1 MLLTDANMRNVHAEL
16 PHHLHLG
23 IPQPGPA
30 VLDAKR
36 PLAAKVLMIV
46 RDAEGLAFG
55 DALVVVVLV
64 ATGADRVVDARET
77 DVLHRKD
84 QVSVRRGLVGAAGAP
99 KTAASILGAE
109 CRRESKKEEIQ
120 GGYQLHLG
128 DMYASPF
135 IGSSIPVPPKE
146 RLLIAVLANTSEK
159 RRRGVSVIQ
168 SVPDFSRFSS
178 SIETHTRHSLC

>member
-1 MLLTDANMRNVHAEL
+1 MLLADANMSYLGAKL
-16 PHHLHLG
+16 PYDLHLG

-36 PLAAKVLMIV
+36 PLAA
-46 RDAEGLAFG
+46 EGLMMVHDAKGVAFG

-84 QVSVRRGLVGAAGAP
+84 PVSVRRGVVGAAGAP
-99 KTAASILGAE
+99 KTAAGILGAE
-109 CRRESKKEEIQ
+109 CRRESKKEKIQ

-128 DMYASPF
+128 DMYVLGPCFASILTQRVMEWNCGQEGNLVYASP
-135 IGSSIPVPPKE
+135 
-146 RLLIAVLANTSEK
+146 LD
-159 RRRGVSVIQ
+159 RRYQYAPRTG
-168 SVPDFSRFSS
+168 R
-178 SIETHTRHSLC
+178 